1 MAIRLEG
8 PVHHAAPPCQ
18 SREQGPEAD
27 ESSGRGYE
35 GQPLLALYFY
45 WLHL

>member
-27 ESSGRGYE
+27 ESYE